1 MRLETAV
8 TERDKKLLYGAGLA
22 AAVLLYGRLCAVARA
37 AGPRRG
43 GARTAAGG
51 GPPRAD
57 AGRGR

>member
-22 AAVLLYGRLCAVARA
+22 AAVLLYGVFALSPA

-51 GPPRAD
+51 GPSRAD